1 MILEKNI
8 YLYSVCVNLQLEP
21 DIVWPEKDP
30 REMSKSVLSWIS
42 EFSFVVDEDC
52 HSVFLVQIQDTSLT
66 GFPHSRAAAD
76 LLHLVES
83 DGENHGVP
91 GSPVHVQHEEID
103 STKGRREPAR
113 VNIQPATKVHVGLRQ
128 TIYPGEKRRKSYL
141 NHIER

>member
-52 HSVFLVQIQDTSLT
+52 HSVIFVQIQDTSLA
-66 GFPHSRAAAD
+66 GFPHSWAAAH

-83 DGENHGVP
+83 EGENHGVP
-91 GSPVHVQHEEID
+91 GGAVHVQHEEIN
-103 STKGRREPAR
+103 STNGHRELSR
-113 VNIQPATKVHVGLRQ
+113 VNVQPPAQVYIGLRQ
-128 TIYPGEKRRKSYL
+128 TIYPGDNYMEEKSY
-141 NHIER
+141 